1 MAFWAAVS
9 ITAGLLLAIH
19 ILDKRAAKRRK
30 LTEFDELF
38 LLARLTETSELE
50 QFRRAA
56 EGWNISERRVE
67 RDFDRY
73 LFQAEIPHYVRDYL
87 RKERESDADLQK
99 SAGDFFTGI
108 FLGSG
113 SKRE

>member
-9 ITAGLLLAIH
+9 ITAGLLFAIH
-19 ILDKRAAKRRK
+19 TLDKRAAKRRE
-30 LTEFDELF
+30 LTEFDALF

-56 EGWNISERRVE
+56 EGWNMSERRVE
-67 RDFDRY
+67 RDFNRY

-87 RKERESDADLQK
+87 RKAKESDADLQK
-99 SAGDFFTGI
+99 STGDFFTGI

-113 SKRE
+113 SKRK